1 MKLLVDLLSLKL
13 FIQIGSQYESKSLGK
28 LIKISEFYNLQGK
41 RLSLVVLQ
49 HCEDYIL
56 LLYCMH

>member
-28 LIKISEFYNLQGK
+28 LIKISEFYNLRGK

-56 LLYCMH
+56 L

>member
-28 LIKISEFYNLQGK
+28 LINGDFYNLRGK

-49 HCEDYIL
+49 HWEDYIL